1 MLSKD
6 NLIFLILFQIR
17 KKKKEVNQ
25 MNTVIKGTKSIT
37 EFKRKKS
44 ELTSMAEK
52 HGTANTRG
60 RYLSNIGMDQYFVTR
75 KLFLRREKK
84 CKTS

>member
-6 NLIFLILFQIR
+6 NLIFLILFQIW

-52 HGTANTRG
+52 NYADHVEISETWTHGEP
-60 RYLSNIGMDQYFVTR
+60 V
-75 KLFLRREKK
+75 
-84 CKTS
+84 KTWYGEYPWSIFIE

>member
-1 MLSKD
+1 
-6 NLIFLILFQIR
+6 
-17 KKKKEVNQ
+17 

-52 HGTANTRG
+52 HYADHVEISEAWDAWGAGKNMVRQIPVVDIYRISG
-60 RYLSNIGMDQYFVTR
+60 WISILLPGSYF
-75 KLFLRREKK
+75 
-84 CKTS
+84 

>member
-1 MLSKD
+1 
-6 NLIFLILFQIR
+6 
-17 KKKKEVNQ
+17 

-52 HGTANTRG
+52 HYADHVEISETWTHG
-60 RYLSNIGMDQYFVTR
+60 RPFQVL
-75 KLFLRREKK
+75 
-84 CKTS
+84 CKR